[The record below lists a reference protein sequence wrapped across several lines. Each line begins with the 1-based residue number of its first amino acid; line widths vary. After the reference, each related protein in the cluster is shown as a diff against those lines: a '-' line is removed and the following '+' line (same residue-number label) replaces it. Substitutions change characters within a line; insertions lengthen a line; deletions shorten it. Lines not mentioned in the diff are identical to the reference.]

1 MNIKDTPT
9 PEEDDNKSIQ
19 SSQDTPTPP
28 TSTAAYQ
35 VINLPELLEEILLHD
50 LHTLS
55 GSRPLS
61 NNPFWAAGWKRLNQL
76 RKVCKTWSLVIDYSP
91 SLGRIV
97 YRYPST
103 YSQSITTE
111 SFNLCEPFI
120 ASLCIKIGKVKQ
132 IRNYDGVDTSANFL
146 EFRDKIT
153 PPSGGFAFPNIFISQ
168 PAVQAVYIRFS
179 GVADSSWLKDYEGF
193 VRSIDYSRVAS
204 GGEYSYHHTV
214 LNRQQ
219 ENDGN
224 SGGGGGGGVRAEDLI
239 SSLILVIGKFFSF
252 GGEFRN
258 IAIDFSVGNSIPSNG
273 KQYLSTVYTRRIWK
287 TAWYEKTPT
296 VRKSAS
302 VVVKSEEGGA
312 GSIGLG
318 ILKRISGVFSRADI
332 SSQRRS
338 SG

>member
-1 MNIKDTPT
+1 MNIKNTPA
-9 PEEDDNKSIQ
+9 PGEDDNKSIQ

-28 TSTAAYQ
+28 TSTAAHQ
-35 VINLPELLEEILLHD
+35 VLNLPELLEEILLHD
-50 LHTLS
+50 LCILS
-55 GSRPLS
+55 RSHPLS
-61 NNPFWAAGWKRLNQL
+61 HNPYWAAGWKRLTQL
-76 RKVCKTWSLVIDYSP
+76 RKVCKTWSLIIDYSP

-97 YRYPST
+97 YRYPSIC
-103 YSQSITTE
+103 SQSITTE
-111 SFNLCEPFI
+111 SLNLCEPFI
-120 ASLCIKIGKVKQ
+120 ASLCIKVGKMKE
-132 IRNYDGVDTSANFL
+132 IRNYGGVDTSANFL
-146 EFRDKIT
+146 EFRDKIA

-179 GVADSSWLKDYEGF
+179 GVADSSWLKDYEDF

-214 LNRQQ
+214 LNCQHDD
-219 ENDGN
+219 DGN
-224 SGGGGGGGVRAEDLI
+224 TGGGGVRAEDLV
-239 SSLILVIGKFFSF
+239 SSLILVISKFFSF

-258 IAIDFSVGNSIPSNG
+258 ITIDFSVGNSIPSNG
-273 KQYLSTVYTRRIWK
+273 KQYLSTVYTRQIWK
-287 TAWYEKTPT
+287 TAWFERAPT

-302 VVVKSEEGGA
+302 VVAKSGEGGA